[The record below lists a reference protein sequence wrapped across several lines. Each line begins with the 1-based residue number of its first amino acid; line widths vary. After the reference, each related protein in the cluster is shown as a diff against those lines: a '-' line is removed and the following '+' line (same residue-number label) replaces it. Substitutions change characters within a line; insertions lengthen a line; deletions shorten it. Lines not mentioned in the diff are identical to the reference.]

1 MKPSEGIPPLILD
14 PAPETELPPAASRLV
29 RKPSWWRRGMM
40 LAGAVGLGFLLRSM
54 SHTKWT
60 TVVVRLGPLLPLT
73 AAVAIGWMTVYARG
87 LWVIIDGAVGWGR
100 LIYNKIVGEAYNVAM
115 PLGDVGGDPFRIA
128 DIAAELGTAT
138 AVRGIVLDRL
148 VYATSGF
155 LFSAA
160 SATGTVWAFALD
172 SRIVHLL
179 VAYTVVATVAA
190 VGLFAFVTHSASA
203 RLIGRLLRLAKVQLP
218 QVPSPLPAATF
229 MRALGWN
236 LLGRAGVWA
245 EVALLLW
252 GLGQPVRF
260 DALVATGALSSIAG
274 ILFTFIPNGLGV
286 NEGAVVFAL
295 TVAGYGESIGLAVGL
310 ARRVRQLL
318 LTALGL
324 VLHALWRPMR
334 AGRTQLKEHR
344 RAAAIS
350 SAPAAL

>member
-1 MKPSEGIPPLILD
+1 MKPSERKPPLILD
-14 PAPETELPPAASRLV
+14 VAPEMEVRPAGSRV
-29 RKPSWWRRGMM
+29 ARKASWWQRGMM

-54 SHTKWT
+54 SHTRWT
-60 TVVVRLGPLLPLT
+60 TVFIRLGPVLPLT
-73 AAVAIGWMTVYARG
+73 AAVALGWMTVYARG
-87 LWVIIDGAVGWGR
+87 LSAIVDGAVGWGR
-100 LIYNKIVGEAYNVAM
+100 LTYNKIVGEAYNVAM
-115 PLGDVGGDPFRIA
+115 PLGDVEGDPFRIT
-128 DIAAELGTAT
+128 DIASGVGHRDRRA
-138 AVRGIVLDRL
+138 RIVLDRM

-160 SATGTVWAFALD
+160 GATGTVWAFALD
-172 SRIVHLL
+172 SRIAHLL

-190 VGLFAFVTHSASA
+190 VGLFAFVTHPASA

-218 QVPSPLPAATF
+218 EGPSPLPATTF

-274 ILFTFIPNGLGV
+274 IVFTFVPNGLGV

-295 TVAGYGESIGLAVGL
+295 TIAGYGEAVGLAVGL

-318 LTALGL
+318 LTAGGL
-324 VLHALWRPMR
+324 VLHALWRPVR
-334 AGRTQLKEHR
+334 AGRSQPKEHR

-350 SAPAAL
+350 SAPAVL